1 MKRDRIHEKR
11 NGSMCINF
19 PTGKMHKY
27 MLQMFRVSCT
37 QMTLRTRFTLIE
49 LLVVIAIIAILAGML
64 LPALNRARD
73 TARGTSC
80 LNQMK
85 QITLGANQ
93 YQTDYNGYVPS
104 YYAKSYYDTAPMMF
118 MYAISGFIFSG
129 PNSISRPFCTTSY
142 VPFNMLYCPVARSVD
157 STQWNTYAIPW
168 KNYSGEREQELGKF
182 MLSLTGGNPGWDNS
196 WFSFKRM
203 KRPGNTPLILDGTT
217 TSLSPTGKNY
227 ANFENTGNY
236 KNGAHLCH
244 ANKAGMG
251 FADGHAILSGLSQL
265 AESKTIQYAFVTGG
279 SVSSAL
285 Y

>member
-1 MKRDRIHEKR
+1 
-11 NGSMCINF
+11 
-19 PTGKMHKY
+19 
-27 MLQMFRVSCT
+27 
-37 QMTLRTRFTLIE
+37 MTLKAGFTLIE
-49 LLVVIAIIAILAGML
+49 LLVVIAIIVILAGML

-80 LNQMK
+80 LNQIK
-85 QITLGANQ
+85 QITLGGNQ

-142 VPFNMLYCPVARSVD
+142 VPFNMLYCPVARSAD
-157 STQWNTYAIPW
+157 STQWHTYAIPW
-168 KNYSGEREQELGKF
+168 INYSGDREQELGKF
-182 MLSLTGGNPGWDNS
+182 MLSLAGGNPAWDNS

-217 TSLSPTGKNY
+217 RSLSPLGKNY
-227 ANFENTGNY
+227 ANFTNAGNNLY
-236 KNGAHLCH
+236 GAHLCH

-251 FADGHAILSGLSQL
+251 FADGHAVLSGLSQL
-265 AESKTIQYAFVTGG
+265 AASKTIQYAFVSGG
-279 SVSSAL
+279 SVSSAV